1 MILHNPKAEFLILWV
16 SSYFILTL
24 YGIAMAWSRRV
35 AQLVYALPSVL
46 EVPSSILSDSN
57 VCSDFSLIC
66 VALALNTRK
75 MEHWQREGVKGAP
88 LASTEN
94 SSVNWRIK
102 ETFTFIIKTFAAN
115 YCTVQDC
122 ENRNANILNIDIHIQ
137 LLDKNFEFQESN
149 NLTPFWRV
157 Y

>member
-75 MEHWQREGVKGAP
+75 MEH
-88 LASTEN
+88 
-94 SSVNWRIK
+94 
-102 ETFTFIIKTFAAN
+102 
-115 YCTVQDC
+115 
-122 ENRNANILNIDIHIQ
+122 
-137 LLDKNFEFQESN
+137 
-149 NLTPFWRV
+149 
-157 Y
+157 